1 MIRRTVQIEPEAD
14 ERAANEPASNGFAA
28 ISWPAAKSASRP
40 KVGVVLGS
48 GGIKAFAG
56 IPLIEFLDRAGV
68 AIDLLVG
75 CSGGSVVCGF
85 IGAGFTPTQCRELAF
100 KVLDRRLFE
109 RIDYRSVI
117 GIASPLLGR
126 FDKTSA
132 ILKPDAIR
140 ELYQRELKGA
150 RLENMRPRTL
160 IQTTDLVTGEGVV
173 LSRGPAADAIYASG
187 AFFPV
192 LPPLYI
198 DGRWLADG
206 VYSSPVP
213 VMEAVKRNIDVIIAL
228 DIKERASSEPQGFLD
243 CFYRYSGSAME
254 TLKRSQ
260 MLLSIEMHHYEIIVI
275 QVEFDHSISLRDVDE
290 LPAILAAGEEA
301 VNQSRDAILAAI
313 QNYARASEEGR

>member
-1 MIRRTVQIEPEAD
+1 MIRRTVHLAPEAD
-14 ERAANEPASNGFAA
+14 GRGQTAK
-28 ISWPAAKSASRP
+28 PAAQFPSRP

-56 IPLIEFLDRAGV
+56 IPLFEFLEGAGIEV
-68 AIDLLVG
+68 DLLVG
-75 CSGGSVVCGF
+75 CSGGSVICGF
-85 IGAGFTPTQCRELAF
+85 IGAGFSPAQCRAIAFEL
-100 KVLDRRLFE
+100 LDRRLFE
-109 RIDYRSVI
+109 RIDYRTII
-117 GIASPLLGR
+117 GIASPRLGR
-126 FDKTSA
+126 FDKTSG

-140 ELYQRELKGA
+140 ELYHQQFEGV

-160 IQTTDLVTGEGVV
+160 IQTTDLSTGEGVV

-213 VMEAVKRNIDVIIAL
+213 VMEAIKRNIDVIIAL
-228 DIKERASSEPQGFLD
+228 DFKERVTSEPQGFLD
-243 CFYRYSGSAME
+243 CFYRYTSSAME

-260 MLLSIEMHHYEIIVI
+260 MFLSIEMHHYEIIFI
-275 QVEFDHSISLRDVDE
+275 QVEFDRSISLRNVEE

-301 VNQSRDAILAAI
+301 VHQNQAAILAAI
-313 QNYARASEEGR
+313 QDFAPASRS